1 MNLRRWQAFAV
12 GGLFL
17 ILAGLISLT
26 SDPRSVATGP
36 EVVLRE
42 VVAPVQTVFATVSR
56 WGRELFLALDS
67 FGELREENSRL
78 RQEVAALRAQA
89 REYEQLVREN
99 ERLRETL
106 GLRDRLPYTTV
117 VAQVVARSAEHWFS
131 TATINRGSDDGLRP
145 GQAVINAQGVVG
157 HVESVTPNTARVL
170 LLVDPKSA
178 VGGMIEG
185 SEIPVLVEG
194 TGDPSG
200 RRAVVRPLVHGALV
214 EPGDIVVTSGLSQIF
229 PRGLLIGTVESASE
243 AGSELRVQGVLT
255 PAVDFGWLDWVVVIV
270 GPEGA
275 P

>member
-1 MNLRRWQAFAV
+1 MNFRRWQAFAV
-12 GGLFL
+12 GVLFL

-56 WGRELFLALDS
+56 WGRELFLTLDS
-67 FGELREENSRL
+67 FGELREENMRL
-78 RQEVAALRAQA
+78 RQEVAALQAQV
-89 REYEQLVREN
+89 REYEQLGREN
-99 ERLRETL
+99 ERLREIL
-106 GLRDRLPYTTV
+106 GLRMRLPYTTV

-145 GQAVINAQGVVG
+145 GLAVINAQGVVG

-170 LLVDPKSA
+170 LLTDPKSA
-178 VGGMIEG
+178 IGGMIEG

-194 TGDPSG
+194 TSDPSG
-200 RRAVVRPLVHGALV
+200 RRAIVRPLVHGAPLK
-214 EPGDIVVTSGLSQIF
+214 PGDTVVTSGLSQIF

-243 AGSELRVQGVLT
+243 VGPELRVQGVLR

-270 GPEGA
+270 DPEGA